1 MSLLF
6 KPGEYRTQRSVV
18 RKLALLFGFLLVAFS
33 LTTPTSVA
41 FAQGKSAEAQK
52 DKRWNLRREERLKAY
67 RDETGKVRPDK
78 WKQGIEHYKNM
89 EFTAGVSRFS
99 SSSGNDS
106 AAMSPS
112 AGSGLSGVQWV
123 QVGPKPAFP
132 IESINYQGNGAM
144 SGEVLDIA
152 IDPRNFSDDVIYSV
166 TNDGGVWRS
175 TDGGVT
181 FQQKTDNMP
190 SLSMGAIV
198 LDPINPSIV
207 YAGTGNLYDGNGW
220 MTTLAVKAVGI
231 YRSIDMGES
240 WTVLNPNEIFTGRGI
255 ARMAMPAG
263 DVLLVGTSNGLFKS
277 VNGGMTFGRAPTYD
291 DGNPII
297 GGFVEDIDLD
307 TTDPANTVYA
317 SVNGQGIF
325 RSTDQGD
332 TFPDNLFTNSNGSP
346 EDVPTNGAYA
356 YVRMAQ
362 GVSDPD
368 RMYATV
374 QSSGGGFDGLYRS
387 DDRGDNWTVL
397 PAAAAPGAANGGCQC
412 GYDQTVGVDPQDHQR
427 VFIGFQELYASTD
440 GGATFGGAV
449 SANKI
454 HWDHHFIGFSPPSH
468 WGGAA
473 APTPMWVGTDGGIH
487 STSDGGATFNNFH
500 NSTIASNLFHHMDI
514 GRGSAA
520 NNDWTYGGTQDTGTL
535 HSCAP
540 AGSCGLAASI
550 SGPVPWEMGNNGD
563 GTGVKVDPTDP
574 LRAYGV
580 RNGDYRFTNDGG
592 QTWINP
598 DQTDPDNPVPPT
610 AWRFAIDFHDSTRV
624 WAITSTRSGFQPGPG
639 LWRSNDASGINW
651 SNITTFTSNVRA
663 IANTI
668 TDSNVL
674 WFGHVNGNVQYTLD
688 ATATNPTFSGLIA
701 VDGAPAGSA
710 VSDVV
715 INPLNTDEVIVTYLN
730 MCGAPCNNPDNR
742 MRRIF
747 RTTDRGLS
755 WSDISG
761 TDGNPVGNL
770 PNLPTHSVVYDI
782 GTLPPSIVVANDAG
796 VLRSSNNGAT
806 WQKLGLGLPTADSK
820 MLQIDDGVEPPVLRL
835 ATYGRSIWEL
845 AEAQGPILA
854 VNSDLGFDMAC
865 IDERQSRIVQ
875 LFNVGSE
882 PLIVNAIFRAE
893 GSAEI
898 KIYAPSTPFTIQPGE
913 EVDFT
918 VEFLAQ
924 TAGDHTATIQINSND
939 QFEPSFQISASGTIN
954 TQMISTVIADVGS
967 FGGVCTTNDFHDLD
981 LLIANPGCG
990 LLEVSGIAISGADSS
1005 DFDMAGVMD
1014 FPLQVAEGD
1023 SIAVPIRFDPSGTC
1037 GGTRN
1042 ATLEI
1047 ASDDPN
1053 TPVKEV
1059 DVSGEVPCPDI
1070 NVSIADSGDFGDVCK
1085 TDHADLDIT
1094 LFNQGQC
1101 DLTITGISS
1110 DNPLFVLPDDL
1121 QTPLVLSHDADFM
1134 LPIRYAPVNCNDSGD
1149 SGTITIVSDSPGEGS
1164 VDVSVNGL
1172 SPCPQLV
1179 IDPAGLE
1186 SLYAFPATVSDSTG
1200 SLGCFE
1206 ERNVTLRNN
1215 GECPLTIGNIS
1226 AVGTSGDPLD
1236 YAVTAP
1242 TQFPIILPT
1251 GEETLDVT
1259 VQFTPQAD
1267 ADPLAPSEVLGLLT
1281 VQSDDPDG
1289 DGLGDLCGES
1299 TAQSGIRVLTTDI
1312 SSGVPL
1318 VVDEVDNITIRS
1330 KGKRTSSP
1338 INLQFTD
1345 VVPQTTDICG
1355 NTVTWHVDQETL
1367 PNAQTTGSDPKSS
1380 YQVSSKE
1387 GNLQDSQSFSLNQCD
1402 FLEFQLQLL
1411 NSDAPA
1417 CLLLPKGAA
1426 CATAGECCSGK
1437 CKGPVGGMTCK

>member
-1 MSLLF
+1 MSLLL
-6 KPGEYRTQRSVV
+6 KPSKHKRQRSVV
-18 RKLALLFGFLLVAFS
+18 KKLAMMFGFLLIAFS
-33 LTTPTSVA
+33 LTAPAPVV
-41 FAQGKSAEAQK
+41 FAQGKSAESQK
-52 DKRWNLRREERLKAY
+52 DKRWNQRREERLNAY
-67 RDETGKVRPDK
+67 RDEKGKVRPDK
-78 WKQGIEHYKNM
+78 WKEGVDHYKKM
-89 EFTAGVSRFS
+89 EFAAGVSRFS
-99 SSSGNDS
+99 SGGESNSPQALSG
-106 AAMSPS
+106 
-112 AGSGLSGVQWV
+112 AGTGLSGVQWV

-132 IESINYQGNGAM
+132 IESIIYQGNGAM

-152 IDPRNFSDDVIYSV
+152 VDPRNAADDVIYSV

-198 LDPINPSIV
+198 LDPVNPSIV

-240 WTVLNPNEIFTGRGI
+240 WTVLNPNGIFTGRGI
-255 ARMAMPAG
+255 ARMAMPAAN
-263 DVLLVGTSNGLFKS
+263 VLLVGASNGLFKS
-277 VNGGMTFGRAPTYD
+277 VNGGMTFGQPPTYD
-291 DGNPII
+291 NGQPIFA
-297 GGFVEDIDLD
+297 GLVEDIDLD
-307 TTDPANTVYA
+307 PTDTANTVYI

-325 RSTDQGD
+325 MSTDQGD
-332 TFPDNLFTNSNGSP
+332 SFPTNLFTNSNGSP
-346 EDVPTNGAYA
+346 EDAPTNGAYA
-356 YVRMAQ
+356 FVRMAQ

-387 DDRGDNWTVL
+387 DDRGVNWAL
-397 PAAAAPGAANGGCQC
+397 MPAAAAPGAANDGCQC
-412 GYDQTVGVDPQDHQR
+412 GYDQTVGVDPQDHNR
-427 VFIGFQELYASTD
+427 VYIGFQELYLSTT
-440 GGATFGGAV
+440 GGAAFGGAI
-449 SANKI
+449 SANKV
-454 HWDHHFIGFSPPSH
+454 HWDHHYIGFSPATH

-487 STSDGGATFNNFH
+487 SSGDGGATFNNFH

-540 AGSCGLAASI
+540 AASCGLAALV

-563 GTGVKVDPTDP
+563 GTGVKVDPGFP

-592 QTWINP
+592 QTWNNP
-598 DQTDPDNPVPPT
+598 DQTTVPVPTT

-624 WAITSTRSGFQPGPG
+624 WAVTSTRSGFRPGPG
-639 LWRSNDASGINW
+639 LWRSNDATGLNW
-651 SNITTFTSNVRA
+651 TSIQTFTSNVRA

-668 TDSNVL
+668 TDSDVL
-674 WFGHVNGNVQYTLD
+674 WFGHVNGNVQYTLN
-688 ATATNPTFSGLIA
+688 ATAATPTFSGLIA
-701 VDGAPAGSA
+701 VDGAPAGTA

-715 INPLNTDEVIVTYLN
+715 INPLNTDEVVVTYLGI
-730 MCGAPCNNPDNR
+730 CGAPCNNPDNR

-747 RTTDRGLS
+747 LTTDRGQN
-755 WSDISG
+755 WDDISG

-782 GTLPPSIVVANDAG
+782 GTLPPSIVVANDTG

-820 MLQIDDGVEPPVLRL
+820 MLQIDDSVEPPVLRL

-845 AEAQGPILA
+845 SEAQGPILA

-865 IDERQSRIVQ
+865 VDERQTRIVQ

-882 PLIVNAIFRAE
+882 PLTINAIFRTE

-898 KIYAPSTPFTIQPGE
+898 NIFAPSTPFTIQPGE

-939 QFEPSFQISASGTIN
+939 QFEPSLQISAGGTVN
-954 TQMISTVIADVGS
+954 TQMISTVIADAGD

-981 LLIANPGCG
+981 LLVANPGCG
-990 LLEVSGIAISGADSS
+990 MLEVSGITIGGSNAA
-1005 DFDMAGVMD
+1005 DFDMAGVMN

-1023 SIAVPIRFDPSGTC
+1023 SIAVPIRFDPGGNC
-1037 GGTRN
+1037 GGQRT
-1042 ATLEI
+1042 ATLQI
-1047 ASDDPN
+1047 ASDDPD
-1053 TPVKEV
+1053 TPVKDV

-1070 NVSIADSGDFGDVCK
+1070 NVAIADSGYFGDVCK
-1085 TDHADLDIT
+1085 TDQADLDIT

-1101 DLTITGISS
+1101 DLTISSISS
-1110 DNPLFVLPDDL
+1110 DNSLFVLPDDL
-1121 QTPLVLSHDADFM
+1121 QIPLVLSHDADFR
-1134 LPIRYAPVNCNDSGD
+1134 LPVRYAPVDCTDTGD
-1149 SGTITIVSDSPGEGS
+1149 SGTISIVSDSPGES
-1164 VDVSVNGL
+1164 PVDIAVSGL

-1179 IDPAGLE
+1179 IDPVGLE
-1186 SLYAFPATVSDSTG
+1186 NLFAFPATVTDTDS
-1200 SLGCFE
+1200 SLGCYSDAGT
-1206 ERNVTLRNN
+1206 NLRNA
-1215 GECPLTIGNIS
+1215 GECPLTITDIS
-1226 AVGTSGDPLD
+1226 AANAD
-1236 YAVTAP
+1236 YTVIEP
-1242 TQFPIILPT
+1242 TQFPILLPT
-1251 GEETLDVT
+1251 GEETLGVT
-1259 VQFTPQAD
+1259 VRFTPVGGG
-1267 ADPLAPSEVLGLLT
+1267 DPLSPDEVLGTMT
-1281 VQSDDPDG
+1281 VLSDDPDG
-1289 DGLGDLCGES
+1289 PGVAPLCGEGVE
-1299 TAQSGIRVLTTDI
+1299 QSGIRVVTTEI

-1318 VVDEVDNITIRS
+1318 VVGEVDNITIRS
-1330 KGKRTSSP
+1330 KGKKTPSP

-1345 VVPQTTDICG
+1345 VVPQSVDICG

-1367 PNAQTTGSDPKSS
+1367 PNAQTTGSNPKSS
-1380 YQVSSKE
+1380 YQVSTKE

-1411 NSDAPA
+1411 DSDAGDPPPV

-1426 CATAGECCSGK
+1426 CTNAGQCCSGK
-1437 CKGPVGGMTCK
+1437 CKGPAGGKSCK